1 MIVCNT
7 TATTKMI
14 IMILRCCRSL
24 LIGNFLQRDAC
35 ALPPEATKSPRR
47 EKSAQVASHGLGY
60 NMESTVLY
68 RNIPIMVIVPSFFSG
83 F

>member
-35 ALPPEATKSPRR
+35 ALSPEATKSPRR

-68 RNIPIMVIVPSFFSG
+68 RNIPIVVILSQFHD
-83 F
+83 

>member
-1 MIVCNT
+1 MILLLL
-7 TATTKMI
+7 K
-14 IMILRCCRSL
+14 MILRCRRSL
-24 LIGNFLQRDAC
+24 LVGNFLQRDAC
-35 ALPPEATKSPRR
+35 ALSPEATKSPRG
-47 EKSAQVASHGLGY
+47 EKSAQVAPHGLGY